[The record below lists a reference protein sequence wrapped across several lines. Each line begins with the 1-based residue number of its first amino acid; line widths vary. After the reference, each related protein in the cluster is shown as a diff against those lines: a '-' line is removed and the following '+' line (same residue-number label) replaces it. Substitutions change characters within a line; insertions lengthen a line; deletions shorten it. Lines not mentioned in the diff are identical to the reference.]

1 MTRITCKSPIVR
13 PRPEWVSA
21 ASLFHDNESEQPN
34 MHDLNER
41 QSRAVLAYLFDPG
54 RCEVADLI
62 DLHGARGALSHV
74 LEPSHP
80 AGLDRL
86 AAIALADH
94 DITRA
99 DDVHHLAENIERA
112 TIGAGGTLII
122 PGDAAWPR
130 GLDDLNLRR
139 SSGARWSAPW
149 CLWAQAARSAPP
161 EPGATVAF
169 WGHRVASGFGTA
181 FAHRG
186 AERLVEDGYRVVC
199 NGETGIASAAGQG
212 AVQGGRAFA
221 VVAGGIGRAY
231 PRGNHVLLESITD
244 CGAVYAP
251 QPPGRTST
259 IWSIRYRDA
268 LLASLASCIAAV
280 EVPLRAVN
288 STVFTTADAL
298 GKRIYSIAHTH
309 LPHKQ
314 IGNWRLERD
323 GATTVRSVQSLAEL
337 VAWDHPVPEPGH
349 NTR

>member
-1 MTRITCKSPIVR
+1 
-13 PRPEWVSA
+13 
-21 ASLFHDNESEQPN
+21 

-62 DLHGARGALSHV
+62 DLHGARGALAHV

-94 DITRA
+94 DITRT
-99 DDVHHLAENIERA
+99 DDVHRLAEYIERA
-112 TIGAGGTLII
+112 TIGAGGTLIV

-130 GLDDLNLRR
+130 SLDDLNACR

-149 CLWAQAARSAPP
+149 CLWEQTARSEPP
-161 EPGATVAF
+161 APGATVAF
-169 WGHRVASGFGTA
+169 WGHRVASDFGTT
-181 FAHRG
+181 FALRG
-186 AERLVEDGYRVVC
+186 AKRLVEDGYDVVS
-199 NGETGIASAAGQG
+199 NGETGIATAAGQG
-212 AVQGGRAFA
+212 AVRAGRAFA

-231 PRGNHVLLESITD
+231 PRGNQVLLESIAG

-251 QPPGRTST
+251 QPPGRAST
-259 IWSIRYRDA
+259 IWSIKYRDA
-268 LLASLASCIAAV
+268 LLAALASCIAAV

-298 GKRIYSIAHTH
+298 EKRIYSTAHTH

-314 IGNWRLERD
+314 IGNWRLEQ
-323 GATTVRSVQSLAEL
+323 GSATPVYSVQALAEV
-337 VAWDHPVPEPGH
+337 VAWAHPTSEPGR
-349 NTR
+349 NT